1 MHFGNLHFVA
11 SLQTAQEHCCP
22 KIRFR
27 SCSARLGAWA
37 ASPLYLCRQSPG
49 QLDAPVARTT
59 LFAAVS
65 PSLARM
71 LCPAGEPA
79 SMLFKTQSAAVY
91 GIDANI
97 IEVEVD
103 VSPSRDPKEN
113 FQTVGLPDTA
123 VKESRQRITA
133 ALRNCGYEV
142 PLTKITINL
151 APADI
156 KKEGSGFDLPMAMG
170 ILGAYG
176 GLIKKELTEYVMV
189 GELSLDGGI
198 RGVRGALP
206 IAIAARAKKI
216 ANLIVPEVNAREAAV
231 VSGVNVYPVKSLID
245 VVNLLNSGNGIS
257 PLTVDTSQMLGAT
270 EQSGAADFKEVRGQ
284 FTAKRA
290 LEVACAGG
298 HNILMIGPPGSGKT
312 MLAKR
317 VSGILPPLTFEEALE
332 TTKIHSVAGVL
343 DAAAGLVSVR
353 PFRAPHHT
361 ISDAGLIGGG
371 IIPRPGEVSLSHN
384 GVLFLDELPE
394 FPRNVLEVMRQP
406 LEDGTVCIA
415 RASMPLTFPARF
427 MLAAAMNPCP
437 CGFFNDRSREC
448 RCTQPMIQRYMQ
460 KISGPLMDRIDIH
473 IDVPAVNYKEM
484 RSTVAPEGS
493 AQVRD
498 RVMRA
503 REIQLR
509 RFMLPEVSSRQTTA
523 PKSGAETDGEPAQ
536 PLSETPNRIDGERLR
551 EANRTEPALSDRLQG
566 GSRTG
571 ATRTYCNAQMT
582 PRQIRAFCELSADC
596 ERLLERAMMQ
606 QGLTARAHDR
616 ILKVA
621 RTIADLEG
629 EQAIQPKHIAEAIQY
644 RTLDRTFWA

>member
-1 MHFGNLHFVA
+1 
-11 SLQTAQEHCCP
+11 
-22 KIRFR
+22 
-27 SCSARLGAWA
+27 
-37 ASPLYLCRQSPG
+37 
-49 QLDAPVARTT
+49 
-59 LFAAVS
+59 
-65 PSLARM
+65 
-71 LCPAGEPA
+71 
-79 SMLFKTQSAAVY
+79 MLFKTQSAAVF

-103 VSPSRDPKEN
+103 ISPSRSQEEN
-113 FQTVGLPDTA
+113 FQTVGLPDAA
-123 VKESRQRITA
+123 VRESRQRIRA
-133 ALRNCGYEV
+133 ALRNCGFEV
-142 PLTKITINL
+142 PITQITINL
-151 APADI
+151 APADV

-176 GLIKKELTEYVMV
+176 GLIKKELPEYVMV

-257 PLTVDTSQMLGAT
+257 PLQVDTSQMLVEADQIGAP
-270 EQSGAADFKEVRGQ
+270 DFKEVRGQ

-290 LEVACAGG
+290 LEIACAGG

-317 VSGILPPLTFEEALE
+317 VSSILPPLTFEEALE

-343 DAAAGLVSVR
+343 DAASGLVSVR
-353 PFRAPHHT
+353 PFRSPHHT

-406 LEDGTVCIA
+406 LEDGNVTIA
-415 RASMPLTFPARF
+415 RASMSLTFPARF

-437 CGFFNDRSREC
+437 CGYHGSGQREC
-448 RCTQPMIQRYMQ
+448 PCSPTMIQRYVS

-473 IDVPAVNYKEM
+473 IDVPAVNYKEL
-484 RSTVAPEGS
+484 RGSDNKAESS
-493 AQVRD
+493 AQIRERVVKARD
-498 RVMRA
+498 V
-503 REIQLR
+503 QLN
-509 RFMLPEVSSRQTTA
+509 RFA
-523 PKSGAETDGEPAQ
+523 AA
-536 PLSETPNRIDGERLR
+536 GER
-551 EANRTEPALSDRLQG
+551 NYS
-566 GSRTG
+566 
-571 ATRTYCNAQMT
+571 NAQMSS
-582 PRQIRAFCELSADC
+582 RQIRAYCDLGTDS
-596 ERLLERAMMQ
+596 ERMLERAMQQ
-606 QGLTARAHDR
+606 QGLSARAHDR

-621 RTIADLEG
+621 RTIADMEASTQI
-629 EQAIQPKHIAEAIQY
+629 ESKHIAEAIQY
-644 RTLDRTFWA
+644 RTLDRTYWV